1 MRSMDNQVH
10 MRRIEKDNIC
20 FLMEQY
26 GKFQANEISRYVLI
40 KIVGYRFSA
49 RTDL

>member
-1 MRSMDNQVH
+1 MRSMDNQAP

-20 FLMEQY
+20 FLIEQY
-26 GKFQANEISRYVLI
+26 GKFQANDIFRYVFI
-40 KIVGYRFSA
+40 NIVGYRFSA